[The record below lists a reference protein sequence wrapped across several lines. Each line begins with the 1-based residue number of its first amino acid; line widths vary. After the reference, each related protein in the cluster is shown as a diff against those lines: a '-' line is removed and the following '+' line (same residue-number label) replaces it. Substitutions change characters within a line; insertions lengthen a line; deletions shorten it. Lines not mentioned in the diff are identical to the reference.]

1 MSTASPILFIPAP
14 VPFLFPSLNP
24 LPRVATCVHALFL
37 SPPRLCLTLSPLSL
51 SSVPLSHTFPPLSLL
66 RASVS
71 HFPPPLSPPRLC
83 LTPSPL
89 SLSSAPLSRT
99 FSPLSLLRASVS
111 HFPPSL
117 SPPRLCLALS
127 PLTCTSPVSLVS
139 LPFPPIP
146 PSPFLFHPFPPL
158 TIPYSPIPSCF
169 NTLSIPV
176 HSFPSLSIPLH
187 PAGDG
192 LTDDLTG
199 LSGEQCIGIADWR
212 DFYFKTYIHV
222 GKLVGRF
229 YDEQGKPRDSLGE
242 FDELLKEGKR
252 LRDVAKVA
260 EKKYPGCNSRWA
272 QNEGGKVR
280 RLPPRAFTS
289 VAKVGGEEAPWMQL
303 AMGAERGWQVVASL
317 SSLLLP
323 AFSSLPSPPTLR
335 SCLNFGVPRK
345 IPRIPEA
352 EGGPVGGSED
362 TRCAC
367 FTKDQLAS
375 RSDLHEYDGCD
386 PDATKCVSSP
396 PEDPNAASLG
406 DEGEEEE

>member
-1 MSTASPILFIPAP
+1 KLWSAEELAKYNGSTKG
-14 VPFLFPSLNP
+14 
-24 LPRVATCVHALFL
+24 
-37 SPPRLCLTLSPLSL
+37 
-51 SSVPLSHTFPPLSLL
+51 VPLLL
-66 RASVS
+66 GILGDVFDVTKGRKHYGKGQGYNHFAGRDATRAFVS
-71 HFPPPLSPPRLC
+71 GN
-83 LTPSPL
+83 
-89 SLSSAPLSRT
+89 
-99 FSPLSLLRASVS
+99 FS
-111 HFPPSL
+111 
-117 SPPRLCLALS
+117 
-127 PLTCTSPVSLVS
+127 
-139 LPFPPIP
+139 
-146 PSPFLFHPFPPL
+146 
-158 TIPYSPIPSCF
+158 
-169 NTLSIPV
+169 
-176 HSFPSLSIPLH
+176 
-187 PAGDG
+187 GDG

-272 QNEGGKVR
+272 QNEGGKWPKWVEKKHPGCNSR
-280 RLPPRAFTS
+280 WAQNE
-289 VAKVGGEEAPWMQL
+289 GGKLWPL
-303 AMGAERGWQVVASL
+303 SL
-317 SSLLLP
+317 R
-323 AFSSLPSPPTLR
+323 FSSLPSTPTLR

>member
-71 HFPPPLSPPRLC
+71 HFPPSLSLPRLC

-99 FSPLSLLRASVS
+99 FPPHLHLPRLPRVSPL
-111 HFPPSL
+111 P
-117 SPPRLCLALS
+117 
-127 PLTCTSPVSLVS
+127 TNPVSQGCHKGICLRQ
-139 LPFPPIP
+139 FFR

-272 QNEGGKVR
+272 QNEGGKSPQWPKWMEKKHPGCNSR
-280 RLPPRAFTS
+280 WAQNE
-289 VAKVGGEEAPWMQL
+289 GGKLWPL
-303 AMGAERGWQVVASL
+303 SL
-317 SSLLLP
+317 R
-323 AFSSLPSPPTLR
+323 FSSLPSTPTLR